1 MKESFKM
8 ANVAGIVVL
17 SIIIFALAPLA
28 VIWALNTVFPVLAIP
43 MDFNTWLATT
53 LLCLLIS
60 GNRGVS
66 NKN

>member
-1 MKESFKM
+1 MKESFKI
-8 ANVAGIVVL
+8 ANVAGIFAL
-17 SIIIFALAPLA
+17 SIFVLAFAPLCI
-28 VIWALNTVFPVLAIP
+28 IWALNTVFPVLDIP
-43 MDFNTWLATT
+43 MNFYTWLATT

>member
-17 SIIIFALAPLA
+17 SIIIFALAPFA

-60 GNRGVS
+60 GRVPS
-66 NKN
+66 KT

>member
-17 SIIIFALAPLA
+17 SIIIFALAPFA
-28 VIWALNTVFPVLAIP
+28 VIWALNTVFPVLAIH

-60 GNRGVS
+60 GSRVS

>member
-28 VIWALNTVFPVLAIP
+28 VIWALNTVFPVLDIP
-43 MDFNTWLATT
+43 MNFYTWLATT

-60 GNRGVS
+60 GSRVS
-66 NKN
+66 NKT

>member
-17 SIIIFALAPLA
+17 SIIIFALAPFA

-43 MDFNTWLATT
+43 MDFSTWLATT

-60 GNRGVS
+60 GSRVS

>member
-17 SIIIFALAPLA
+17 SIIVFALVPLA
-28 VIWALNTVFPVLAIP
+28 AIWALNTVFPVLAIP

-53 LLCLLIS
+53 LLWFLIS
-60 GNRGVS
+60 GRVP
-66 NKN
+66 NKT

>member
-17 SIIIFALAPLA
+17 SIIIFALAPFA
-28 VIWALNTVFPVLAIP
+28 VIWALNTVFPVLAIQ

-60 GNRGVS
+60 GSRVS
-66 NKN
+66 NKT